1 MKPGKMHAPRDIREI
16 LVLLS
21 WVLLKSPQ
29 FIEKSGYFQ
38 SMSVDYVFG
47 RLKEGLGNVR
57 ETLGEERYQELMR
70 MSDRMQAHFE
80 ADPENKTGETRKGRD
95 IVYEME
101 DILRQARRKS

>member
-1 MKPGKMHAPRDIREI
+1 MKPGKMHAPQDIQEI

-21 WVLLKSPQ
+21 WILLESPQ

-47 RLKEGLGNVR
+47 RLKEGLGNIR
-57 ETLGEERYQELMR
+57 ETLGEQRYQELMR

-80 ADPENKTGETRKGRD
+80 ADPESKTGETRKGRD
-95 IVYEME
+95 IVYDME
-101 DILRQARRKS
+101 DILRQVRGNS

>member
-38 SMSVDYVFG
+38 WMRVTTYLVD
-47 RLKEGLGNVR
+47 LKEGLGNVR

-70 MSDRMQAHFE
+70 MSDRMQAHFQHR
-80 ADPENKTGETRKGRD
+80 PRK
-95 IVYEME
+95 
-101 DILRQARRKS
+101 

>member
-1 MKPGKMHAPRDIREI
+1 MKPAKMHVPQDIQEI

-21 WVLLKSPQ
+21 WILLKSPQ

-38 SMSVDYVFG
+38 SMSVEYVFG
-47 RLKEGLGNVR
+47 RLKEGLANVR

-70 MSDRMQAHFE
+70 MSDRMQAHFI

-95 IVYEME
+95 IIYEME
-101 DILRQARRKS
+101 DVLRQVRRKP